1 MPLPPAHQPNATS
14 PGSRSQR
21 HRRESLDSRN
31 RRTSAPLRRRV
42 AAAGV
47 WAAVGV
53 VVVAMGA
60 ATSTAAT
67 AAPEAHPIAGDTV
80 IDNAVVG
87 DAAVGNAV
95 ATAALTSARSLADGV
110 PGTAIVSPA
119 VADDLGYAPVLEH
132 SLAAKATGD
141 CSSPVPLPAAFEPA
155 CRVHDLSYDL
165 LRVAHRHGAAIP
177 AGLRSDL
184 DSLLGRQMRDSCEGD
199 PACTVM
205 ADVARAAVGLNTL
218 RQGHGAPVE
227 ESLPW

>member
-1 MPLPPAHQPNATS
+1 M
-14 PGSRSQR
+14 
-21 HRRESLDSRN
+21 
-31 RRTSAPLRRRV
+31 
-42 AAAGV
+42 
-47 WAAVGV
+47 GV

-67 AAPEAHPIAGDTV
+67 AAPDTRPIAGDTV
-80 IDNAVVG
+80 VDNAVVGDVAVG

-110 PGTAIVSPA
+110 PGTVVVSPA

-132 SLAAKATGD
+132 SLAAKAAGD

-165 LRVAHRHGAAIP
+165 LRVANRHGAAIP

-184 DSLLGRQMRDSCEGD
+184 DSLLGRQMRDSCEGA

>member
-1 MPLPPAHQPNATS
+1 MW
-14 PGSRSQR
+14 
-21 HRRESLDSRN
+21 
-31 RRTSAPLRRRV
+31 
-42 AAAGV
+42 AAA
-47 WAAVGV
+47 GV
-53 VVVAMGA
+53 VVVALGA
-60 ATSTAAT
+60 ATSTAA
-67 AAPEAHPIAGDTV
+67 AATPDTHPIAGDAIAGGT
-80 IDNAVVG
+80 VVG
-87 DAAVGNAV
+87 DAV
-95 ATAALTSARSLADGV
+95 AAAALASARSLADGS

-119 VADDLGYAPVLEH
+119 VVQDLGYVPVLEH

-199 PACTVM
+199 LACTVM
-205 ADVARAAVGLNTL
+205 ADVARVSVGLNTL
-218 RQGHGAPVE
+218 RQGNAAPVE